1 MPAAGDA
8 HPALAANAEH
18 QLMARIRLP
27 LDAVVGPTGTGKS
40 DAGIAIAKHIESL
53 GGSAE
58 IINSDSMQ
66 FYRGMDIGTAK
77 LAPEDRGGVEHHL
90 LDWLE
95 ITDESTAAEY
105 QPVARGKILELQA
118 AGKTPILVGG
128 SMLYIAAVLNEFGFA
143 ARDENV
149 RAELEA
155 ELERIGESELYRKLM
170 SLAPDTASRIDPK
183 NGRRI
188 VRALEVVTI
197 TGEDFAAKLPDL
209 NESWQPVLEIGLN
222 SDRAHLVNR
231 LHLRAAKM
239 WDNGILEEAKSL
251 IPQGIREGKT
261 SSHAI
266 GYAQALA
273 QLDSVLTEPE
283 AIEETSRLTARYA
296 RRQMS
301 WFRRD
306 PRINWFDYQDENLMP
321 SITRAVTDYLN
332 E

>member
-1 MPAAGDA
+1 MTK
-8 HPALAANAEH
+8 L
-18 QLMARIRLP
+18 I
-27 LDAVVGPTGTGKS
+27 AVVGPTGTGKS
-40 DAGIAIAKHIESL
+40 DAGIAIAKHIEAR
-53 GGSAE
+53 GGQSE

-66 FYRGMDIGTAK
+66 FYKGMDIGTAK
-77 LAPEDRGGVEHHL
+77 LSLEERRGVPHHL
-90 LDWLE
+90 LDWLA

-105 QPVARGKILELQA
+105 QPVARARILELQA
-118 AGKTPILVGG
+118 KGVTPILVGG

-143 ARDENV
+143 ARDETI

-155 ELERIGESELYRKLM
+155 ELIRVGESELYRKLLA
-170 SLAPDTASRIDPK
+170 LAPDTASRIDPK

-231 LHLRAAKM
+231 LELRAAKM
-239 WDNGILEEAKSL
+239 WEKGILSEAESL
-251 IPQGIREGKT
+251 IPLGVRDGKT

-273 QLDSVLTEPE
+273 QLDGQLTEQH
-283 AIEETSRLTARYA
+283 AIEETARLTARYA

-306 PRINWFDYQDENLMP
+306 PRINWFDYQDEQLLPNIL
-321 SITRAVTDYLN
+321 TTVENYLN